1 MSGYGL
7 GLCSAGPRRTGF
19 ASNAPGAVS
28 LTAREREVLQRLVQG
43 ESNRQIARALAI
55 APSTARTHT
64 QNVLMKLG
72 VRSRVQAA
80 SLVEPVAPPGAALIG
95 RAGASAGALTHRERE
110 VLAGMVTGASRT
122 SIAARLNLSPHTV
135 RTHVRRILAK
145 LGVHSTPEAAALL
158 RRHRHG
164 LRGIEPHSVTQ
175 TA

>member
-1 MSGYGL
+1 MSEYGFGRCNAKQDALPDAL
-7 GLCSAGPRRTGF
+7 GT
-19 ASNAPGAVS
+19 VT

-43 ESNRQIARALAI
+43 ESNRQIARSLAI

-72 VRSRVQAA
+72 VQSRVQAA
-80 SLVEPVAPPGAALIG
+80 SLVAPVAPPGATLPG
-95 RAGASAGALTHRERE
+95 RGDGSAGALTHREHE
-110 VLAGMVTGASRT
+110 VLAGMVAGASRT

-164 LRGIEPHSVTQ
+164 PRGLEPQPVTQ
-175 TA
+175 AA